1 MNNIRNHDIWADD
14 DCPAPEP
21 PDPSDLR
28 IVLIAIGIFLAPSV
42 GALIACIGW
51 HYGWWP

>member
-1 MNNIRNHDIWADD
+1 MNSTPTPDRARPAADPLD
-14 DCPAPEP
+14 LCS
-21 PDPSDLR
+21 DPLDLR
-28 IVLIAIGIFLAPSV
+28 IVLLTIAVFLTPTL